1 MLFYSV
7 AATGAFYVSSVFIAF
22 SNQRYYDFFSESVPL
37 GQAAIGYAETHDWDE
52 VTMDTFVHGG
62 IEGVANIT
70 EFISR
75 QFGSSSTSAEKV
87 KAKAEEK
94 VDAGKAVASNA
105 IKDSKDRLRAVTST
119 FKTKVQKS
127 EEVVTERSRKAV
139 AIARDQSA
147 QFSEGVADLIKAAED
162 ALAGKI
168 PENVASKIQSS
179 RSQSRPE
186 DAASIAVS
194 ELPVPESTSDKPVY
208 DKSLPLGH
216 EPPFGFSRP
225 KPPPATAEHPPVS
238 KEATPE
244 PLPLLAPSLSDLGAS
259 EPIIAQLA
267 STIDNLAAYLNS
279 NPSAAEKAKG
289 VLDTAKLDLTG
300 LATRIDTIKG
310 EEKAQLEKVLEG
322 QAKEYTTKLLEL
334 EMEAQDKLDSQE
346 EGFRKFF
353 DEERGKVIAAYR
365 DKLDHELQTQTELIN
380 ER

>member
-7 AATGAFYVSSVFIAF
+7 AATGAFYVGSVFVAF
-22 SNQRYYDFFSESVPL
+22 NNQRYYDFFNESVPL
-37 GQAAIGYAETHDWDE
+37 GQAAIGYAEAHDWDE

-75 QFGSSSTSAEKV
+75 QLASFSPSA

-94 VDAGKAVASNA
+94 VDAEKAVVSNA
-105 IKDSKDRLRAVTST
+105 TKSSKDRLRSVTNT
-119 FKTKVQKS
+119 LKTKVQKS
-127 EEVVTERSRKAV
+127 DEVVSSIVRN
-139 AIARDQSA
+139 QSA

-162 ALAGKI
+162 ALAGNI
-168 PENVASKIQSS
+168 PTTASSKIRYSQPPS
-179 RSQSRPE
+179 RSG
-186 DAASIAVS
+186 DAESPA
-194 ELPVPESTSDKPVY
+194 VPESSVLESASDKPVY

-216 EPPFGFSRP
+216 EPPFGFTRP
-225 KPPPATAEHPPVS
+225 KPPPAATEHPPVT

-244 PLPLLAPSLSDLGAS
+244 PLPLLGPSLADLGAS

-267 STIDNLAAYLNS
+267 STIDNLTAYLSS
-279 NPSAAEKAKG
+279 NPSAAEKARG
-289 VLDTAKLDLTG
+289 ILDTAKLDLVG

-310 EEKAQLEKVLEG
+310 EERTQLEKALEG
-322 QAKEYTTKLLEL
+322 QAKDYTTKLLEL

-353 DEERGKVIAAYR
+353 DEERSKVIAAYR
-365 DKLDHELQTQTELIN
+365 EKLEHELQTQTELIN